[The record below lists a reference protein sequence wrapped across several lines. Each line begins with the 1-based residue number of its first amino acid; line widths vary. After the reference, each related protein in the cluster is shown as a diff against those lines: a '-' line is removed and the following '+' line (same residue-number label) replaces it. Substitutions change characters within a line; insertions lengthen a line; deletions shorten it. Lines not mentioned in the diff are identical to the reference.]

1 MVLGKRYVCVGGNDS
16 VGGCVGG
23 GIKSEG
29 WSVGKC
35 GFKQVYDG
43 KQRVVLL
50 GRMSDTVGANRRF
63 DNGGGVVSK
72 RTLFCLILF
81 FL

>member
-1 MVLGKRYVCVGGNDS
+1 MWFS
-16 VGGCVGG
+16 
-23 GIKSEG
+23 
-29 WSVGKC
+29 
-35 GFKQVYDG
+35 KQVYDG

-63 DNGGGVVSK
+63 DNGGEVVSK
-72 RTLFCLILF
+72 STLFCLILF